1 MREFNFSRNFA
12 LDRERLSKMVQTI
25 YSIENVNDDV
35 VAQSMGV
42 NAYMVTGFR
51 GWVRKTGLG
60 TGSSGTY
67 TLSPFG
73 ALVAAQDPN
82 FADPGTLW
90 LLHFHLATQH
100 VERAE
105 VWYRFFNEFATP
117 QQTFSRDEWFSAI
130 ARLIADVPKNKAGLS
145 KDPGEMLNTYTRPQ
159 ALGNLGLLAASDPKN
174 PTFRVR
180 GATPPPLVAAW
191 MLLDTWERRF
201 AHSDTVRLSQI
212 CHEPEF
218 LGKVCLLDRERVH
231 SLLNQIQSLGVIALA
246 DTQHEP
252 VTRRFRESPLGLLE
266 QYYGQR

>member
-1 MREFNFSRNFA
+1 MLDFAFFQGFA
-12 LDRERLSKMVQTI
+12 LRRDRLAGMVQAITVNPDAIDREIGTV
-25 YSIENVNDDV
+25 
-35 VAQSMGV
+35 MGV
-42 NAYMVTGFR
+42 NPYMVEGFQ
-51 GWVRKTGLG
+51 GWLYKTGLATKVG
-60 TGSSGTY
+60 NHY

-159 ALGNLGLLAASDPKN
+159 ALGDLGLLAASDPKN